1 MKGCGESKTEQHGGL
16 ESYKPMKYVSLTA
29 NDMGNVID
37 PTAYLDQLPSLA
49 AALPEGA
56 RAFATD
62 PDHYDFG
69 SKRCTKD
76 LTLERLQTGTDDA
89 GVRMEFRFKHNCWK
103 HEEDLTIRYHG
114 TYRFALDVPGGEP
127 NWTRLNAVILDEILP
142 DAHGC
147 THEIACLSGSI
158 TVACRDLT
166 ARWDTAECP
175 DKPTIQ

>member
-1 MKGCGESKTEQHGGL
+1 MLGGALGARLVPADAAPLGTWHPPGPAGVGRLPAGRAGNPLVPGRHPPGPSRPGPAPPRTPPRPARPSGLMKGCGESKTEQHGGL
-16 ESYKPMKYVSLTA
+16 ESHQPVKYVSLTA

-62 PDHYDFG
+62 PDHYDFATKG
-69 SKRCTKD
+69 CTKD

-103 HEEDLTIRYHG
+103 
-114 TYRFALDVPGGEP
+114 
-127 NWTRLNAVILDEILP
+127 
-142 DAHGC
+142 
-147 THEIACLSGSI
+147 
-158 TVACRDLT
+158 
-166 ARWDTAECP
+166 
-175 DKPTIQ
+175 